1 MALRCS
7 LLGHDFDETEVDR
20 EREERGSEVVVTVT
34 EYQRCQRCGEK
45 NVTSENTEVT
55 ALGPD
60 AAARSPDESAPDQPP
75 SPGIDD
81 ASGAGLEDGESTE
94 EAATSA
100 GDPSDTAEVEAEAGA
115 ADETT
120 DGDGDADADED
131 LEIPTDENGEPITD
145 DAEILTEPDSDDG
158 DREHGEWP
166 ESDDVGPPVGSE
178 AEPTAWPEDEG
189 GDGNDSSVESDGIET
204 TFVEE
209 DVGASRAR
217 KQAKPRPKTKPL
229 ETNRSP
235 TTRCSSTPNRNP
247 RPSSRSPTPAS
258 PARRLR
264 PTRAKPRRRVA
275 PTPSS
280 SVRSVRSSPPAT
292 AVPFARETSAPSVGR
307 ATSASASGN
316 ASIAPGSIFL
326 ISLRS
331 RPLRTLLCSR
341 PRTLNKPLSTTRPSS
356 LEPRARRPNRDRDD
370 A

>member
-100 GDPSDTAEVEAEAGA
+100 GDPSDTAEARA

-120 DGDGDADADED
+120 DGDGDADADADED

-209 DVGASRAR
+209 DVGASSSAKTSETETENEATRDESVTDDAVFVDAEPEPSPQQSESYTGITSA
-217 KQAKPRPKTKPL
+217 QAAPDPSKA
-229 ETNRSP
+229 
-235 TTRCSSTPNRNP
+235 TTQGGANTEFFCPQCSF
-247 RPSSRSPTPAS
+247 
-258 PARRLR
+258 
-264 PTRAKPRRRVA
+264 VA
-275 PTPSS
+275 PGD
-280 SVRSVRSSPPAT
+280 R
-292 AVPFARETSAPSVGR
+292 G
-307 ATSASASGN
+307 
-316 ASIAPGSIFL
+316 
-326 ISLRS
+326 SLRAGDICPEC
-331 RPLRTLLCSR
+331 RKGYLGERER
-341 PRTLNKPLSTTRPSS
+341 
-356 LEPRARRPNRDRDD
+356 
-370 A
+370 